1 MVDVPPVKKKIFMM
15 LIFRRK
21 MRTLFKNLVMVLM
34 IGSVAIIKH
43 IFSLVKEKCAVK
55 EPEEFRDNG
64 LQIHG
69 HTYEGKYEIL

>member
-1 MVDVPPVKKKIFMM
+1 MM

-21 MRTLFKNLVMVLM
+21 LRTVFKNLVIIFM
-34 IGSVAIIKH
+34 ISGVAVTRQR
-43 IFSLVKEKCAVK
+43 FSSVKEKCAVK
-55 EPEEFRDNG
+55 EAEYFQDDG